1 MLELISIIVPIYNV
15 ATYLVRCI
23 ESLINQT
30 YKNIE
35 IILINDG
42 STDNSLDLCEKYKYI
57 DKRIIVVD
65 KENGG
70 LSDARNVG
78 LDVCKGDYVAF
89 VDSDDYVEESY
100 LEKLYE
106 AIKMTDSDIAI
117 CSFSLVNE
125 NGKLRK
131 KEKMPNYTCVDGRYI
146 LSKVLSKTG
155 YKYVVA
161 WNKLYKREIFEN
173 LRFPIGKY
181 YEDEYINYR
190 IFYEKKRIALVPL
203 SLYNYVLRSG
213 SITMSS
219 VTSEKITMKIEMHRE
234 RIRFYKEKNDMELYY
249 KAIQQ
254 CCNWFVN
261 CSADVRKV
269 MGKAVYSEFQAEM
282 RRNVSLLR
290 KANIQFNKKIMI
302 QNVLG
307 SINLDFAR
315 CIKSMY
321 KGG

>member
-1 MLELISIIVPIYNV
+1 MQEIISVIVPIYNV
-15 ATYLVRCI
+15 APYLVRCV
-23 ESLINQT
+23 ESIINQT

-42 STDNSLDLCEKYKYI
+42 STDNSLNICEKYRNI
-57 DKRIIVVD
+57 DERIFLVD
-65 KENGG
+65 KVNGG
-70 LSDARNVG
+70 LSDARNAG
-78 LDVCKGDYVAF
+78 LDVCKGEYVAF

-106 AIKMTDSDIAI
+106 AIKKADSDIAI

-125 NGKLRK
+125 NGKLRET
-131 KEKMPNYTCVDGRYI
+131 EKMPDCTCVDGRYI
-146 LSKVLSKTG
+146 LSNVLSKTG

-173 LRFPIGKY
+173 LRFPVGKY
-181 YEDEYINYR
+181 YEDEYVNYR
-190 IFYEKKRIALVPL
+190 IFYGRKKIALVSD

-219 VTSEKITMKIEMHRE
+219 ITPEKIDMKIEMYRE
-234 RIRFYKEKNDMELYY
+234 RIRFYKDKNDMELYY

-254 CCNWFVN
+254 CCNWFVS
-261 CSADVRKV
+261 CSADVKKI
-269 MGKAVYSEFQAEM
+269 MGKDVYLEFQTEM
-282 RRNVSLLR
+282 RNNVSLLQ
-290 KANIQFNKKIMI
+290 KAKVQFGKEIAI

-307 SINLDFAR
+307 YINLDFAR
-315 CIKSMY
+315 CIKTIY
-321 KGG
+321 KRG